1 MIESVIAGG
10 SIGVLEHVA
19 AFAEARHGLLA
30 GNIANLD
37 TPGYKT
43 RDLSV
48 DTFQAQL
55 KEAIEQQNKP
65 QPQPISPGI
74 VTADEGDPMRE
85 VKETLKTILYH
96 DQSDVGLEQQVT
108 ELANNQF
115 MHNMAI
121 ALISHQFQQLQVAIS
136 KRI

>member
-1 MIESVIAGG
+1 MIDHIVNG
-10 SIGVLEHVA
+10 SSIPILEQVA

-43 RDLSV
+43 RDLSLE
-48 DTFQAQL
+48 TFRGRL
-55 KEAIEQQNKP
+55 KEAIEQKHDKP
-65 QPQPISPGI
+65 EHVSPGI
-74 VTADEGDPMRE
+74 ITAQAGDPMRE

-108 ELANNQF
+108 EIANNQF
-115 MHNMAI
+115 MHSMAV
-121 ALISHQFQQLQVAIS
+121 ALMTQQFRQLQTAIS
-136 KRI
+136 ERI